1 MSNSSLLILGADE
14 LEEITGRQRF
24 TAQAKALARIGISY
38 KLRPDG
44 FPLVSRAH
52 FEQIMGSTSE
62 KQDAVIEPDWSIF
75 NAAS

>member
-1 MSNSSLLILGADE
+1 MILAADE

-44 FPLVSRAH
+44 FPIVSRAH
-52 FEQIMGSTSE
+52 FEQVMGAASE
-62 KQDAVIEPDWSIF
+62 NRDAVIEPDWSILD
-75 NAAS
+75 AAS